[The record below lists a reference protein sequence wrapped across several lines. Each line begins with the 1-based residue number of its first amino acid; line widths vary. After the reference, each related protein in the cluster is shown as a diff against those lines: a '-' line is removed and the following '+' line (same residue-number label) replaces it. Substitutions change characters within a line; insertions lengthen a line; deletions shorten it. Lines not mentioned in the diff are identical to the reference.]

1 MCRSSRPNCR
11 ATRVCR
17 AGERGG
23 RALFTHVL
31 AADLNWGEGGRRVA
45 VALCHA
51 DGRVQMTAGDRSDAT
66 IHAMLGQLSP
76 TAAALVLLDVPIE
89 GMEALDGARSRPVD
103 RALASAGI
111 AVLPSALA
119 GQRGPR
125 LRDALLTAER
135 SRLARIDVREMYP
148 YAIYRVLAHL
158 DARETLGSLG
168 EGESHALLDADFTR
182 FRPPRYKRRER
193 DHDLRWR
200 GIRYLHDLLTH
211 PALEMRW
218 EGLPAPEHARGLA
231 EDHLVDL
238 YEAALGGVLGMLLLR
253 GSGYVA
259 VAGDIARGEMVLL
272 ADVWLRERLTRR
284 VPIAPVR
291 ATRPPAG

>member
-1 MCRSSRPNCR
+1 M
-11 ATRVCR
+11 
-17 AGERGG
+17 
-23 RALFTHVL
+23 L

-51 DGRVQMTAGDRSDAT
+51 DGRVRMTAGDRSDAT
-66 IHAMLGQLSP
+66 IHAVLGQLSP
-76 TAAALVLLDVPIE
+76 TAAALALLDVPIE
-89 GMEALDGARSRPVD
+89 GMAALDGARSRPVD

-125 LRDALLTAER
+125 LRDALLRAER

-148 YAIYRVLAHL
+148 YAIYRVLAYL
-158 DARETLGSLG
+158 DAREALGSLS
-168 EGESHALLDADFTR
+168 EGEPHMLLDASFTH

-193 DHDLRWR
+193 VHDLRWR

-211 PALEMRW
+211 PALEIRW

-253 GSGYVA
+253 GSSYVA
-259 VAGDIARGEMVLL
+259 VAGDVARGEMVLL

-284 VPIAPVR
+284 VPIAPCR

>member
-11 ATRVCR
+11 ATRACR
-17 AGERGG
+17 ARERGG

-31 AADLNWGEGGRRVA
+31 AADLNWGERGRRVA

-51 DGRVQMTAGDRSDAT
+51 DGRVQMAAGDRSDAT

-125 LRDALLTAER
+125 LRDAILHAER
-135 SRLARIDVREMYP
+135 SRLTRIDVREMYP
-148 YAIYRVLAHL
+148 YAIYRVLAYL
-158 DARETLGSLG
+158 DARGALGPLG
-168 EGESHALLDADFTR
+168 EGESHALLDADFMR

-193 DHDLRWR
+193 DRDLRWR

-211 PALEMRW
+211 PALDMRW
-218 EGLPAPEHARGLA
+218 EGLPAPEHTRGLA

-259 VAGDIARGEMVLL
+259 FAGDIARGEMVLL
-272 ADVWLRERLTRR
+272 ADVWLRKRLTMR
-284 VPIAPVR
+284 VPIAPIR